1 MKSINIRKLVMCA
14 LFMSICFVVTRF
26 LSMPLFYTKGYVN
39 LGDVAVIMCAYVLGG
54 WYGAAAAAF
63 GAALSDASLAFYPYV
78 PATFVI
84 KGAMVFVA
92 AFFFERGAKSA
103 SRAVSSAMIIAGVV
117 LAEAL
122 MVAGYFVFESF
133 LYSSVAVAAM
143 SVIGNLVQGIVCAV
157 PSAIIVY
164 IFSKNSAVSGMINKD
179 R

>member
-1 MKSINIRKLVMCA
+1 MKSVNIRKLVMCA
-14 LFMSICFVVTRF
+14 LLMAICFVVTRF

-92 AFFFERGAKSA
+92 AFFFDRGAKVKSCTA
-103 SRAVSSAMIIAGVV
+103 GAVMIVLGVV
-117 LAEAL
+117 LAEVL
-122 MVAGYFVFESF
+122 MVAGYFMFESF

-157 PSAIIVY
+157 PSVIVVF
-164 IFSKNSAVSGMINKD
+164 ILSKNPVVLNMRKKG
-179 R
+179 